1 MTHLTMDQLLALREP
16 GVEPGTNGARLH
28 LEDCPVCQAESD
40 RLHQRVAR
48 LRALPTLRPPRS
60 RLPDIQRTLRQER
73 RQRFVR
79 WGALGGLAAAAALAA
94 VLLVPRTAGPE
105 GGAGSDLPTL
115 DPEAELQLAKLRSQ
129 ELEAALGDLNF
140 DARSLDGRT
149 ATMAARL
156 EDQLGLLDHR
166 IQVTGQ
172 LATPAPQRMSEELKL
187 WRERVGLLGALMD
200 VHLTRARYAGL

>member
-16 GVEPGTNGARLH
+16 GLEPGTNAARRH
-28 LEDCPVCQAESD
+28 LEACPVCQAESD

-60 RLPDIQRTLRQER
+60 RLPDIQRTLRHER
-73 RQRFVR
+73 RRRLAR

-94 VLLVPRTAGPE
+94 VLIVPRSTGSADGS
-105 GGAGSDLPTL
+105 GSDSLTL
-115 DPEAELQLAKLRSQ
+115 DPGAELQLAKLRSR
-129 ELEAALGDLNF
+129 ELEAALSALDF
-140 DARSLDGRT
+140 DVRSLDGRT

-172 LATPAPQRMSEELKL
+172 LATSAPQRIGEELKL

>member
-16 GVEPGTNGARLH
+16 GLEPGTNAARHH
-28 LEDCPVCQAESD
+28 LDECAVCQAESD

-60 RLPDIQRTLRQER
+60 RLSDIRRTLQRER
-73 RQRFVR
+73 RQRLVR
-79 WGALGGLAAAAALAA
+79 WGALGGLAAAASLAA
-94 VLLVPRTAGPE
+94 VLLVPRTAGPAE
-105 GGAGSDLPTL
+105 AGPGG
-115 DPEAELQLAKLRSQ
+115 DPLAELQLAKLRSQ
-129 ELEAALGDLNF
+129 ELEAALNDLDINV
-140 DARSLDGRT
+140 RSLDGRT

-156 EDQLGLLDHR
+156 EDRLGLLDHR
-166 IQVTGQ
+166 IQVTGR
-172 LATPAPQRMSEELKL
+172 LATPAPQRVSEELKL